1 MMKKTVEERIF
12 EAIRIRLAYRI
23 RYRNLLHG
31 ASQSVQNQD
40 TTRTDLFLKTVQCFR
55 NMVRNLDADVLDK
68 RFFRIISDNLPH
80 DKGVVLIRMAFM
92 YEEIIDM
99 CSNKPRRARLRLS
112 SGLDNVLTA
121 IWNNGKYR
129 ETCRIVIDAMADYI
143 EACHE
148 MSQKSSRRCVRS

>member
-1 MMKKTVEERIF
+1 MKKTVEERIF

-31 ASQSVQNQD
+31 AAQSGQNQD
-40 TTRTDLFLKTVQCFR
+40 TPRTDLFLKAVQCFR

-80 DKGVVLIRMAFM
+80 DKGVALIQMAYT
-92 YEEIIDM
+92 YEEIFDM
-99 CSNKPRRARLRLS
+99 CSNKPRPTRLRLS
-112 SGLDNVLTA
+112 SRLDNVLMA

-129 ETCRIVIDAMADYI
+129 ETCRIVLDVMASYV
-143 EACHE
+143 EACRE
-148 MSQKSSRRCVRS
+148 MRLSKFQRKVAG